1 MPHREKARKFLAENG
16 HGADLKHVNVKS
28 IAQRGG
34 EKSLSRGDVGK
45 VPAGVTMTPE
55 GLARGGVAGK
65 RTHKPRK
72 HVDGGSGLPAV
83 PVAPPA
89 APMEPDGD
97 EAMMAGAGGQPPG
110 AGAPPGA
117 PPFKRGGRC

>member
-16 HGADLKHVNVKS
+16 HGADLKHVNVRSLDQKS
-28 IAQRGG
+28 G
-34 EKSLSRGDVGK
+34 EKAVMKGDVGA
-45 VPAGVTMTPE
+45 VPRGATMAPD
-55 GLARGGVAGK
+55 GLARGGIAGK

-72 HVDGGSGLPAV
+72 VMAV
-83 PVAPPA
+83 PVPVAAPQGPPPG

-97 EAMMAGAGGQPPG
+97 EAGMGAPPPG
-110 AGAPPGA
+110 AGGPPGA